1 MPKRPT
7 ITIEVETDGTGPGT
21 TLKMDG
27 IPMPCIYEFH
37 LSILSNGRLK
47 IQGVRGFQDSA
58 RREPFSYYGP
68 GDVEKIA
75 SARDG
80 SAPGTKPGE
89 FIGAKA
95 NQEA

>member
-1 MPKRPT
+1 MQRPR
-7 ITIEVETDGTGPGT
+7 IKIEIETDGTGPGST
-21 TLKMDG
+21 IRMDG
-27 IPMPCIYEFH
+27 EALDNVYEFH

-47 IQGVRGFQDSA
+47 IQGVRGNERTS

-75 SARDG
+75 AARDG
-80 SAPGTKPGE
+80 STPGAKPGE